1 MAAAQTCRGAYTVPP
16 SPPPPS
22 RVRAKTFRRAAK
34 YLMETWKEGGGFF
47 FLFYRSSRHFC
58 RAINTG
64 IRGTK
69 GPSLDLTACQIKK
82 LYYLWKLGG
91 WRARL

>member
-34 YLMETWKEGGGFF
+34 YLMETWRGGGGFF
-47 FLFYRSSRHFC
+47 FFYFIDRPDIFVAPLIPASAVQRGRRS
-58 RAINTG
+58 I
-64 IRGTK
+64 
-69 GPSLDLTACQIKK
+69 
-82 LYYLWKLGG
+82 
-91 WRARL
+91 